1 MLTYIPMK
9 YPDAKLEEKLW
20 QKGFRYVL
28 GVDEAGRGPLAGPVV
43 VGAVLIENPKQVV
56 ENVRDSKK
64 MTKKQREQAFVEIQE
79 KSTAFGI
86 GIVDAKEI
94 DRVGIKEAVKEA
106 MILAVSEVEKKI
118 KKKVDYI
125 ISDGAVYL
133 LDDHKMM
140 SISRG
145 DLNHYSIAA
154 ASVLAKVTR
163 DMIMEEYSK
172 KYPNYGFEK
181 HMGYGTKMH
190 LDAIS
195 KHGICDIHRKS
206 YEPIKSSL

>member
-43 VGAVLIENPKQVV
+43 VGAVLIENTKQVV